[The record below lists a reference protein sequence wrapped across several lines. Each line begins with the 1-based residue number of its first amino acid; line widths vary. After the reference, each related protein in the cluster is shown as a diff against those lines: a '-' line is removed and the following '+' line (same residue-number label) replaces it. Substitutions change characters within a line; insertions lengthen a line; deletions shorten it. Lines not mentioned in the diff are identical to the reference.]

1 MTSGGLMQLVA
12 YGAQDV
18 YLTANPQ
25 VTFFKQLYRRHSNFA
40 MEAIEQ
46 TFNGVG
52 NFGKRVQSTISR
64 NGDLITK
71 VYVQVTLPAIDGTIF
86 NGLQTTDVNTFS
98 WVPYLGQYLID
109 NVYVEIGGQQIDK
122 HYGEWL
128 HIWNELT
135 LPVGKELAYLNMVNA
150 YGGVALSPALSS
162 TCSPCQTEVSSE
174 DVRAL
179 ACVNPMIAA
188 NGTDCVFA
196 NTTAFSPTLGT
207 QTLSAP
213 NEEPVAVGLTG
224 CIPEQTLYIPL
235 EFWFNRHAGLAL
247 PLIALQYHEVKINV
261 EFTPL
266 QYLVN
271 INVDDDA
278 AKTQKVL
285 NNVAQKGMVACSL
298 YVDYVYLDTEER
310 RRFAQVAHEYL
321 IEQLQFTGTESVTS
335 TSNKIQLSFNHPCK
349 EIVWVVQNPS
359 YVDCNSLTNSPWR
372 YTDSSLGNPTAVA
385 KIQLNG
391 QDRFTE
397 REGSYFNFVQPYQ
410 HHTQTPSTGINVYS
424 FALKPEEL
432 QPSGSC
438 NFSRIDNAVLNL
450 TLTPATFKTNVD
462 PFPLTKVANDSNE
475 SPSYAAQPSANVN
488 VYATN
493 YNVLRIMSGM
503 GGLAYSN

>member
-1 MTSGGLMQLVA
+1 MQLVA

-40 MEAIEQ
+40 MESIEQ

-52 NFGKRVQSTISR
+52 NFGKRVQCTISR
-64 NGDLITK
+64 NGDLITR
-71 VYVQVTLPAIDGTIF
+71 VYVQVTLPAIDSSIF
-86 NGLQTTDVNTFS
+86 ANTTTSNGSSPSFS
-98 WVPYLGQYLID
+98 WVPYLGQYMID

-135 LPVGKELAYLNMVNA
+135 LPTGKQLAYLNMVNG
-150 YGGVALSPALSS
+150 YGGALLNPNQA
-162 TCSPCQTEVSSE
+162 CSQCVTEIDASGAF
-174 DVRAL
+174 AL
-179 ACVNPMIAA
+179 ACLN
-188 NGTDCVFA
+188 
-196 NTTAFSPTLGT
+196 PTLANFGDDCA
-207 QTLSAP
+207 LGP
-213 NEEPVAVGLTG
+213 NTVVNADMDQGPIPITS

-235 EFWFNRHAGLAL
+235 EFWFNRHTGLAL

-261 EFTPL
+261 EFEQL
-266 QYLVN
+266 QYLCNVN
-271 INVDDDA
+271 GVTTPQN
-278 AKTQKVL
+278 VL
-285 NNVAQKGMVACSL
+285 NAVANKGLVACSL
-298 YVDYVYLDTEER
+298 YVDYIYLDTEER

-349 EIVWVVQNPS
+349 ELIWVVQNPS
-359 YVDCNSLTNSPWR
+359 YVDCYAKTNAPWR
-372 YTDSSLGNPTAVA
+372 YTDSKLGNPTMVA

-410 HHTQTPSTGINVYS
+410 HHTNTPATGINVYS
-424 FALKPEEL
+424 FALKPEDL

-438 NFSRIDNAVLNL
+438 NFSRIDNAVLNM
-450 TLTPATFKTNVD
+450 TLTPATFKTYIETYPKTD
-462 PFPLTKVANDSNE
+462 FPSSGWADTATSNQ
-475 SPSYAAQPSANVN
+475 SSANVN

>member
-1 MTSGGLMQLVA
+1 MQLVA

-40 MEAIEQ
+40 MESIEQ

-52 NFGKRVQSTISR
+52 NFGKRVQCTISR
-64 NGDLITK
+64 NGDLITR
-71 VYVQVTLPAIDGTIF
+71 VYVQVTLPAIDQALIGAG
-86 NGLQTTDVNTFS
+86 NKFS
-98 WVPYLGQYLID
+98 WVPYLGQYMIN

-128 HIWNELT
+128 HVWNELT
-135 LPVGKELAYLNMVNA
+135 LPTGKALAYLNMVNG
-150 YGGVALSPALSS
+150 YGGAVLAPTDASCNL
-162 TCSPCQTEVSSE
+162 CQTELDAADAAVLACLNPQLANFG
-174 DVRAL
+174 DDCAL
-179 ACVNPMIAA
+179 A
-188 NGTDCVFA
+188 A
-196 NTTAFSPTLGT
+196 NTT
-207 QTLSAP
+207 
-213 NEEPVAVGLTG
+213 VGQDSDAISETVTG

-235 EFWFNRHAGLAL
+235 EFWFNRHTGLAL

-261 EFTPL
+261 EFENL
-266 QYLVN
+266 QYLCN
-271 INVDDDA
+271 IDA
-278 AKTQKVL
+278 TAGTTPGLTTNTQVMNAVGNQGL
-285 NNVAQKGMVACSL
+285 VACSL
-298 YVDYVYLDTEER
+298 YVDYIYLDTEER

-335 TSNKIQLSFNHPCK
+335 SSNKIQLSFNHPCK
-349 EIVWVVQNPS
+349 ELVWVVQNPS
-359 YVDCNSLTNSPWR
+359 YNDCNMQLNSPWR
-372 YTDSSLGNPTAVA
+372 YTDSRLGNPTAVA

-397 REGSYFNFVQPYQ
+397 REGNYFNFVQPYQ
-410 HHTQTPSTGINVYS
+410 HHTSTPATGINVYS
-424 FALKPEEL
+424 FALKPEDL

-450 TLTPATFKTNVD
+450 TLTPATFATHVSPFGDNV
-462 PFPLTKVANDSNE
+462 VADGLKQS
-475 SPSYAAQPSANVN
+475 SANVN
-488 VYATN
+488 IYATN

>member
-1 MTSGGLMQLVA
+1 MPSGGLMQLVA
-12 YGAQDV
+12 HGAQDV

-40 MEAIEQ
+40 MESIEQ

-52 NFGKRVQSTISR
+52 NFGKRVQCTISR
-64 NGDLITK
+64 NGDLITR
-71 VYVQVTLPAIDGTIF
+71 VYVQVTLPAIDQPLIGSGTK
-86 NGLQTTDVNTFS
+86 FS
-98 WVPYLGQYLID
+98 WVPFLGQYMIN

-135 LPVGKELAYLNMVNA
+135 LPTGKTEAYLNMVNGF
-150 YGGVALSPALSS
+150 GGAVLAPDAS
-162 TCSPCQTEVSSE
+162 CNVCQTELSADDAAS
-174 DVRAL
+174 L
-179 ACVNPMIAA
+179 AC
-188 NGTDCVFA
+188 
-196 NTTAFSPTLGT
+196 
-207 QTLSAP
+207 LSARLAYTTGCTLT
-213 NEEPVAVGLTG
+213 NNVSVEAGEEGLVSG

-235 EFWFNRHAGLAL
+235 EFWFNRHTGLAL

-261 EFTPL
+261 EFENL
-266 QYLVN
+266 QYLCN
-271 INVDDDA
+271 IATDMENF
-278 AKTQKVL
+278 TPQQVL
-285 NNVAQKGMVACSL
+285 NSVANQGLVACSL

-349 EIVWVVQNPS
+349 ELVWVVQNPS
-359 YVDCNSLTNSPWR
+359 YNDCNLQTNSPWR
-372 YTDSSLGNPTAVA
+372 YSDANCGNPTAVA
-385 KIQLNG
+385 KVQLNG
-391 QDRFTE
+391 QDRFSE
-397 REGSYFNFVQPYQ
+397 REGSYFNYVQPYQ
-410 HHTQTPSTGINVYS
+410 HHTSTPSNGINVYS
-424 FALKPEEL
+424 FALKPEDL

-450 TLTPATFKTNVD
+450 TLTPATFQTNVTMLD
-462 PFPLTKVANDSNE
+462 GETAVTGKQS
-475 SPSYAAQPSANVN
+475 SANVN

>member
-1 MTSGGLMQLVA
+1 MQLVA

-40 MEAIEQ
+40 MESIEQ

-64 NGDLITK
+64 NGDLITR
-71 VYVQVTLPAIDGTIF
+71 VYVQVTLPSIDDTLMEGASF
-86 NGLQTTDVNTFS
+86 A

-135 LPVGKELAYLNMVNA
+135 LPTGKQLAYLNMVNG
-150 YGGVALSPALSS
+150 YGGVLLDPSATLNCNA
-162 TCSPCQTEVSSE
+162 CDTEVAAA
-174 DVRAL
+174 DAAVL
-179 ACVNPMIAA
+179 ACVNPSIISS
-188 NGTDCVFA
+188 GDDC
-196 NTTAFSPTLGT
+196 AFGLGT
-207 QTLSAP
+207 VVSDSVEPSAI
-213 NEEPVAVGLTG
+213 EG
-224 CIPEQTLYIPL
+224 CIPERTLYIPL
-235 EFWFNRHAGLAL
+235 EFWFNRHTGLAL

-261 EFTPL
+261 EFNTL
-266 QYLVN
+266 QYLCN
-271 INVDDDA
+271 IKPKAGATGSA
-278 AKTQKVL
+278 AGSVQSVL
-285 NNVAQKGMVACSL
+285 NKIGNAGLVACSL

-349 EIVWVVQNPS
+349 ELVWVVQNPS
-359 YVDCNSLTNSPWR
+359 YVDCNSALNSPWR
-372 YTDSSLGNPTAVA
+372 YTDSKLGNPVAVA

-410 HHTQTPSTGINVYS
+410 HHTSTPATGINVYS
-424 FALKPEEL
+424 FALKPEDL

-450 TLTPATFKTNVD
+450 TLTPATFKTSVTSIDDENSSVTD
-462 PFPLTKVANDSNE
+462 ETQKT
-475 SPSYAAQPSANVN
+475 ANVN

>member
-71 VYVQVTLPAIDGTIF
+71 VYVQVTLPAIDDTVIDPACSF
-86 NGLQTTDVNTFS
+86 EWVNA
-98 WVPYLGQYLID
+98 LGDFLVD
-109 NVYVEIGGQQIDK
+109 NVTVEIGGQQIDK
-122 HYGEWL
+122 HYGQWL
-128 HIWNELT
+128 YIWNCLT
-135 LPVGKELAYLNMVNA
+135 LPTGLAYGYNYMVS
-150 YGGVALSPALSS
+150 GQSGPV
-162 TCSPCQTEVSSE
+162 
-174 DVRAL
+174 
-179 ACVNPMIAA
+179 
-188 NGTDCVFA
+188 NGTCTPCV
-196 NTTAFSPTLGT
+196 
-207 QTLSAP
+207 
-213 NEEPVAVGLTG
+213 EPGQIPG
-224 CIPEQTLYIPL
+224 CLPEKTMYIPL

-261 EFTPL
+261 DFVPL

-271 INVDDDA
+271 I
-278 AKTQKVL
+278 TGGSE
-285 NNVAQKGMVACSL
+285 AQRASSFTKLSKLGMVACSL
-298 YVDYVYLDTEER
+298 FVDYIYLDTEER

-335 TSNKIQLSFNHPCK
+335 TSNKIKLQFNHPCK
-349 EIVWVVQNPS
+349 EIVWTVQNP
-359 YVDCNSLTNSPWR
+359 YYYDCNSVNNEPTNF
-372 YTDSSLGNPTAVA
+372 YDNLNNNPTAVA

-391 QDRFTE
+391 QDRFVE
-397 REGSYFNFVQPYQ
+397 REGSYFGVVQPYQ
-410 HHTQTPSTGINVYS
+410 HHTNSLGVFQILTTTTETLLRSGGSINVYS
-424 FALKPEEL
+424 FALKPEQI

-450 TLTPATFKTNVD
+450 TLTPASFKENVN
-462 PFPLTKVANDSNE
+462 TSV
-475 SPSYAAQPSANVN
+475 NVN

>member
-1 MTSGGLMQLVA
+1 MQLVA

-40 MEAIEQ
+40 MESIEQ

-64 NGDLITK
+64 NGDLITR
-71 VYVQVTLPAIDGTIF
+71 VYVQVTLPAIDDTIMEGASF
-86 NGLQTTDVNTFS
+86 A

-135 LPVGKELAYLNMVNA
+135 LPTGKQLAYLNMVNG
-150 YGGVALSPALSS
+150 YGGVLLDPSATLNCTS
-162 TCSPCQTEVSSE
+162 CETEV
-174 DVRAL
+174 RAADAAVL
-179 ACVNPMIAA
+179 ACVNPSIISS
-188 NGTDCVFA
+188 GDDCAFGL
-196 NTTAFSPTLGT
+196 NTVVSES
-207 QTLSAP
+207 SAI
-213 NEEPVAVGLTG
+213 EG
-224 CIPEQTLYIPL
+224 CIPERTLYIPL
-235 EFWFNRHAGLAL
+235 EFWFNRHTGLAL

-261 EFTPL
+261 EFNTL
-266 QYLVN
+266 QYLCN
-271 INVDDDA
+271 IKPKSGATGSA
-278 AKTQKVL
+278 AGSVQSVL
-285 NNVAQKGMVACSL
+285 NKIGNAGLVACSL

-349 EIVWVVQNPS
+349 ELVWVVQNPS
-359 YVDCNSLTNSPWR
+359 YVDCNSALNSPWR
-372 YTDSSLGNPTAVA
+372 YTDSKLGNPVAVA

-410 HHTQTPSTGINVYS
+410 HHTSTPATGINVYS
-424 FALKPEEL
+424 FALKPEDL

-450 TLTPATFKTNVD
+450 TLTPATFKTTVTSID
-462 PFPLTKVANDSNE
+462 DAE
-475 SPSYAAQPSANVN
+475 SSVEDETQKTANVN

>member
-40 MEAIEQ
+40 MESIEQ

-52 NFGKRVQSTISR
+52 NFGKRVQCTISR
-64 NGDLITK
+64 NGDLITR
-71 VYVQVTLPAIDGTIF
+71 VYVQVTLPAIDGAVL
-86 NGLQTTDVNTFS
+86 NGASFA
-98 WVPYLGQYLID
+98 WVPYLGQYMID

-135 LPVGKELAYLNMVNA
+135 LPTGKQLAYLNMVNG
-150 YGGVALSPALSS
+150 YGGVTLDASDQVC
-162 TCSPCQTEVSSE
+162 TPCETSV
-174 DVRAL
+174 DATDAKNL
-179 ACVNPMIAA
+179 ACVNPLLVSS
-188 NGTDCVFA
+188 GDDCVLS
-196 NTTAFSPTLGT
+196 NTTVVDVDVIH
-207 QTLSAP
+207 
-213 NEEPVAVGLTG
+213 N
-224 CIPEQTLYIPL
+224 CIPERTLYIPL
-235 EFWFNRHAGLAL
+235 EFWFNRHTGLAL

-261 EFTPL
+261 EFNTL
-266 QYLVN
+266 QYLCN
-271 INVDDDA
+271 INPSATAVGNGA
-278 AKTQKVL
+278 GSVASVL
-285 NNVAQKGMVACSL
+285 SNIGNAGLVACSL

-349 EIVWVVQNPS
+349 ELVWVVQNPS
-359 YVDCNSLTNSPWR
+359 YIDCNSIWNSPWR
-372 YTDSSLGNPTAVA
+372 YTDSQLSNPVAVA

-397 REGSYFNFVQPYQ
+397 REGSYFNYVQPFQ
-410 HHTQTPSTGINVYS
+410 HHTNTPSTGINVYS
-424 FALKPEEL
+424 FALKPEDL

-450 TLTPATFKTNVD
+450 TLTPATFATNISSLD
-462 PFPLTKVANDSNE
+462 TERSPDGTLPDSK
-475 SPSYAAQPSANVN
+475 QTSANVN
-488 VYATN
+488 IYATN

>member
-1 MTSGGLMQLVA
+1 MQLVA

-40 MEAIEQ
+40 MESIEQ

-52 NFGKRVQSTISR
+52 NFGKRVQCTISR
-64 NGDLITK
+64 NGDLITR
-71 VYVQVTLPAIDGTIF
+71 VYVQVTLPQIDTGVIGAGTK
-86 NGLQTTDVNTFS
+86 FS
-98 WVPYLGQYLID
+98 WVPYLGQYMIN

-128 HIWNELT
+128 HVWNELT
-135 LPVGKELAYLNMVNA
+135 LPTGKQLAYLNMVNG
-150 YGGVALSPALSS
+150 YGGALLSPSVACNSC
-162 TCSPCQTEVSSE
+162 TTEPDAS
-174 DVRAL
+174 DAAAL
-179 ACVNPMIAA
+179 ACLNPYLSNFGDDCALAA
-188 NGTDCVFA
+188 DTVVHGFDNADTVK
-196 NTTAFSPTLGT
+196 
-207 QTLSAP
+207 
-213 NEEPVAVGLTG
+213 G

-235 EFWFNRHAGLAL
+235 EFWFNRHTGLAL

-261 EFTPL
+261 EFENL
-266 QYLVN
+266 QYLC
-271 INVDDDA
+271 NVDTSA
-278 AKTQKVL
+278 SSPALSVQNVL
-285 NNVAQKGMVACSL
+285 SSVGNQGLVACSL
-298 YVDYVYLDTEER
+298 YVDYIYLDTEER

-349 EIVWVVQNPS
+349 ELIWVVQNPS
-359 YVDCNSLTNSPWR
+359 YVDCNASTNAPWR
-372 YTDSSLGNPTAVA
+372 YTDARLGNPTAVA

-410 HHTQTPSTGINVYS
+410 HHTNTPATGINVYS
-424 FALKPEEL
+424 FALKPEDL

-450 TLTPATFKTNVD
+450 TLTPATFQTNINAFPGNGLPADETGDEAGVTNV
-462 PFPLTKVANDSNE
+462 
-475 SPSYAAQPSANVN
+475 YAKQSSANVN

>member
-1 MTSGGLMQLVA
+1 MQLVA

-71 VYVQVTLPAIDGTIF
+71 VYVQVTLPAIDDTVIVGGCDF
-86 NGLQTTDVNTFS
+86 K
-98 WVPYLGQYLID
+98 WVPALGDFLID
-109 NVYVEIGGQQIDK
+109 NVTVEIGGQQIDK
-122 HYGEWL
+122 HYGQWL
-128 HIWNELT
+128 YIWNCLT
-135 LPVGKELAYLNMVNA
+135 LPPGITNGYKYMVS
-150 YGGVALSPALSS
+150 GQSGTP
-162 TCSPCQTEVSSE
+162 
-174 DVRAL
+174 
-179 ACVNPMIAA
+179 
-188 NGTDCVFA
+188 NGTCTPCA
-196 NTTAFSPTLGT
+196 
-207 QTLSAP
+207 
-213 NEEPVAVGLTG
+213 EPGQING
-224 CIPEQTLYIPL
+224 CLQEKTMYIPL
-235 EFWFNRHAGLAL
+235 EFWFNRHTGLAL

-261 EFTPL
+261 DFVPL
-266 QYLVN
+266 QYLLN
-271 INVDDDA
+271 ITGGSASDQSASFTNLS
-278 AKTQKVL
+278 KL
-285 NNVAQKGMVACSL
+285 GMVACSL
-298 YVDYVYLDTEER
+298 FVDYIYLDTEER

-335 TSNKIQLSFNHPCK
+335 TSNKIKLQFNHPCK
-349 EIVWVVQNPS
+349 EIVWTVQNPS
-359 YVDCNSLTNSPWR
+359 YLDCTYQNNNPTNFVDAYNNNS
-372 YTDSSLGNPTAVA
+372 TAVA

-391 QDRFTE
+391 QDRFVE
-397 REGSYFNFVQPYQ
+397 REGSYFGVVQPYQ
-410 HHTQTPSTGINVYS
+410 HHTNSIGSFQVETTETAEDVANSGGSINVYS
-424 FALKPEEL
+424 FALKPEQI

-450 TLTPATFKTNVD
+450 TLTPNSFGTTTNEKENTSV
-462 PFPLTKVANDSNE
+462 
-475 SPSYAAQPSANVN
+475 NVN

>member
-1 MTSGGLMQLVA
+1 MQLVA

-40 MEAIEQ
+40 MESIEQ

-52 NFGKRVQSTISR
+52 NFGKRVQCTISR
-64 NGDLITK
+64 NGDLITR
-71 VYVQVTLPAIDGTIF
+71 VYVQVTLPAIDVSIVGDE
-86 NGLQTTDVNTFS
+86 NSFS
-98 WVPYLGQYLID
+98 WVPYLGQYMIN

-135 LPVGKELAYLNMVNA
+135 LPTGKQLAYLNMVNG
-150 YGGVALSPALSS
+150 YGGVKLSPDVSCTA
-162 TCSPCQTEVSSE
+162 CATEI
-174 DVRAL
+174 DAADAAIL
-179 ACVNPMIAA
+179 ACNNPEISSQ
-188 NGTDCVFA
+188 GDDCVFGPNVV
-196 NTTAFSPTLGT
+196 NTLVPTDV
-207 QTLSAP
+207 S
-213 NEEPVAVGLTG
+213 G

-235 EFWFNRHAGLAL
+235 EFWFNRHTGLAL

-261 EFTPL
+261 EFENL
-266 QYLVN
+266 QYLCN
-271 INVDDDA
+271 IVGSV
-278 AKTQKVL
+278 AKSSTAIL
-285 NNVAQKGMVACSL
+285 SAVAQQGLVACSL
-298 YVDYVYLDTEER
+298 YVDYIYLDTEER

-359 YVDCNSLTNSPWR
+359 YVDCNSSNNAPWR
-372 YTDSSLGNPTAVA
+372 YSDSKLGNPTAVA

-410 HHTQTPSTGINVYS
+410 HHTSTPATGINVYS
-424 FALKPEEL
+424 FALKPEDL

-450 TLTPATFKTNVD
+450 TLTPATFNTNI
-462 PFPLTKVANDSNE
+462 TNINDT
-475 SPSYAAQPSANVN
+475 AVTGAQNSANVN
-488 VYATN
+488 IYATN

>member
-40 MEAIEQ
+40 MESIEQ

-52 NFGKRVQSTISR
+52 NFGKRVQCTISR
-64 NGDLITK
+64 NGDLITR
-71 VYVQVTLPAIDGTIF
+71 VYVQVTLPAID
-86 NGLQTTDVNTFS
+86 QTVVTSPVTAMS
-98 WVPYLGQYLID
+98 WVPFLGQYLID

-128 HIWNELT
+128 HVWNELT
-135 LPVGKELAYLNMVNA
+135 LPAGKKLAYLNMVNG
-150 YGGVALSPALSS
+150 YGGASLQPDEDCTA
-162 TCSPCQTEVSSE
+162 CQTELSSL
-174 DVRAL
+174 DAVTLSCLNPTL
-179 ACVNPMIAA
+179 ANF
-188 NGTDCVFA
+188 GTDCAIGPDTCVHGF
-196 NTTAFSPTLGT
+196 N
-207 QTLSAP
+207 QTNSL
-213 NEEPVAVGLTG
+213 VK

-235 EFWFNRHAGLAL
+235 EFWFNRHTGLAL

-261 EFTPL
+261 EFNQV

-271 INVDDDA
+271 VSGSTGA
-278 AKTQKVL
+278 ASAAVSAL
-285 NNVAQKGMVACSL
+285 NNKGLAACSL
-298 YVDYVYLDTEER
+298 YVDYIYLDTEER

-349 EIVWVVQNPS
+349 ELVWVVQNPS
-359 YVDCNSLTNSPWR
+359 YVDCNSQTNAPWR
-372 YTDSSLGNPTAVA
+372 YTDANLGNPTVVA

-397 REGSYFNFVQPYQ
+397 REGNYFNFVQPYQ
-410 HHTQTPSTGINVYS
+410 HHTSTPSTGINVYS
-424 FALKPEEL
+424 FALKPEDL

-450 TLTPATFKTNVD
+450 TLSPSAFFTNINQYNPAD
-462 PFPLTKVANDSNE
+462 LDE
-475 SPSYAAQPSANVN
+475 SPSDEGPNFENLPKQTTANVN